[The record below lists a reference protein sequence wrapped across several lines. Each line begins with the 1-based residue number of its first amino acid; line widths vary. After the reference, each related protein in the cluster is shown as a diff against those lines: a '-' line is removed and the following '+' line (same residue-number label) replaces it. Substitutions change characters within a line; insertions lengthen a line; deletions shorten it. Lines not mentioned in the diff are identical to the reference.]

1 MPPIHPA
8 ATIFPM
14 LPEPQLR
21 ELAEDIRINGQRD
34 PVILWRGQLLDGR
47 NRWMACDRAG
57 VEPKIERRDNIT
69 DPVAFVVSVNI
80 HRRHLDE
87 SQRAMAAARARTLLT
102 QPAEP
107 EPQPSIEAANL
118 PAPAGEPARPAMTY
132 SDATAMLH
140 VSERSVRHAKLVLA
154 TGIPELA
161 QRVDAGQTA
170 VSAAAAVATLPAGQQ
185 AEVVARGEK
194 EIIAEAKRIRA
205 ERGAQRRAERTENL
219 VRIAKGNTELAT
231 EVRYPVVY
239 ADPPWLYDTGTTDP
253 SRIIAN
259 KYPPMPLDEI
269 KALPVG
275 KLATEIAILFMWAT
289 NPMLPEALQVIEAWG
304 FKYKTNIAWDKEIA
318 GAGYWVRG
326 QHELLLIATRGDMP
340 TPPEALRPSSVL
352 RSRRGEH
359 SAKPDE
365 AASLILRMFPT
376 LPRIELFARGE
387 REGFAVWGNQVA
399 SGAQVP
405 LPAAPAV
412 AAAGCLADDADEADD
427 EVEADGADEETT
439 DGDGME
445 GSACLDCKANPGEPH
460 AESCDDFPL
469 IVPMEG
475 DEPGQRMA
483 CWARGADPLETA
495 DGLTARGAE
504 LMAERWQR
512 MKGVTRI
519 EIADCDGNVI
529 ERREKV
535 GKAWSVRREEPE
547 AAPAGPIVC
556 RTPTLAEQEQMAREF
571 PDFVKPIAPPP
582 ALDPHH
588 PARKSKRV
596 HSLIKHVEGAV
607 AARNFDSARETLAE
621 MTGISSAGAG
631 VTAAEVADAQEKLS
645 ALLAWAEKQPG
656 ADDEPPPPKGT
667 KAPKAK
673 RAPAEPR
680 VEPIDLDVTHDD
692 KARAKLVKALSA
704 AYSGDLTD
712 TIRKPVEIDEELWTN
727 MGGAGANNEH
737 TAVLWRLVPIEEWPG
752 SKDTYE
758 AADLVARYESGA
770 TWRGDRHGQQV
781 KQGARI
787 FVLVGPRRVY
797 RWTST

>member
-1 MPPIHPA
+1 MRPMPPIHPA

-102 QPAEP
+102 QPPEP
-107 EPQPSIEAANL
+107 EPQLSIEAANL

-132 SDATAMLH
+132 SDATAMLR

-194 EIIAEAKRIRA
+194 EIIAKAKEIRA

-219 VRIAKGNTELAT
+219 ARIAKGNTELAT

-365 AASLILRMFPT
+365 AAALILRMFPT

-399 SGAQVP
+399 SEAQVP

-412 AAAGCLADDADEADD
+412 AAAGGLADDAADD
-427 EVEADGADEETT
+427 DADEVGADDDNDS
-439 DGDGME
+439 DGD
-445 GSACLDCKANPGEPH
+445 ACLDCKANPGEPH
-460 AESCDDFPL
+460 GEACDDFPL
-469 IVPMEG
+469 IVPLDG
-475 DEPGQRMA
+475 DGQRMA

-504 LMAERWQR
+504 LVAERWQR

-519 EIADCDGNVI
+519 EIADPNGVVI

-535 GKAWSVRREEPE
+535 GKAWSARREEPE
-547 AAPAGPIVC
+547 VPAGGPMVC

-571 PDFVKPIAPPP
+571 PDYVKPIAPPP

-588 PARKSKRV
+588 PARASKRV
-596 HSLIKHVEGAV
+596 GALIKHAEGAI
-607 AARNFDSARETLAE
+607 AARNFDSAQEAIDE
-621 MTGISSAGAG
+621 
-631 VTAAEVADAQEKLS
+631 AAPLRMPSVDPEHVADAVAKLR
-645 ALLAWAEKQPG
+645 ALLTWARQQPG

-667 KAPKAK
+667 RAPKAK
-673 RAPAEPR
+673 RVPAEPPID
-680 VEPIDLDVTHDD
+680 PIDLDIACND
-692 KARAKLVKALSA
+692 KTRARLVKAISA

-712 TIRKPVEIDEELWTN
+712 TIRKPVEIDEALWTN
-727 MGGAGANNEH
+727 MGGSSVKGVH

-752 SKDTYE
+752 SKDTYDAGE
-758 AADLVARYESGA
+758 LVERYESGA
-770 TWRGDRHGQQV
+770 TWRGDRHGYQV
-781 KQGARI
+781 SLGARI

-797 RWTST
+797 RWTSP